1 MACTTFLFASSRSRA
16 TLARSLACSFSFFL
30 SLERVAI
37 NPVDEIPQK
46 GTSVENIAGS
56 I

>member
-16 TLARSLACSFSFFL
+16 TLARSLACSFSFSL
-30 SLERVAI
+30 SLERMI
-37 NPVDEIPQK
+37 LKK
-46 GTSVENIAGS
+46 GDDGVENIAGS